1 MDKWPSQQLN
11 KLLKG
16 EIEWSEASE
25 PIQSVARFYVYQGA
39 VAILKLPKPERRAA
53 IDKAPPSIR
62 PKLEAEIIRVA
73 QILRKSAVSSGRRN
87 KHRAP

>member
-1 MDKWPSQQLN
+1 MDRWPSYHLN
-11 KLLKG
+11 RLLKG
-16 EIEWSEASE
+16 EIEWDEAPE

-62 PKLEAEIIRVA
+62 PKLEAEIIRIA
-73 QILRKSAVSSGRRN
+73 PLLRQSSASSGRRN
-87 KHRAP
+87 KHPAP

>member
-16 EIEWSEASE
+16 EIEWDEAPE
-25 PIQSVARFYVYQGA
+25 PIRSVARFYVYQGA
-39 VAILKLPKPERRAA
+39 VSILKLPKSERRAA

-62 PKLEAEIIRVA
+62 PKLEAEIIRIA
-73 QILRKSAVSSGRRN
+73 PLLRQSATSRGRRN